1 MDYGFEG
8 FEGFE
13 DLSFEAKTLFN
24 SIDEE
29 TIEKAVEYADR
40 GEENAKI

>member
-1 MDYGFEG
+1 MNYGFEG

-13 DLSFEAKTLFN
+13 DLSLEAKELFN

-29 TIEKAVEYADR
+29 TIEIAVKYADR
-40 GEENAKI
+40 REENGKI